1 MLLQSEEVTQLGAP
15 DGPFLVELDGRSG
28 VGADELPGLDEQ
40 AFRLRM
46 PTGAASTRGRSR

>member
-28 VGADELPGLDEQ
+28 VGADELPGL
-40 AFRLRM
+40 
-46 PTGAASTRGRSR
+46 